1 MQHFVPHPCRI
12 LHRNSILHARCR
24 LLSHQSASRRCR
36 STSPSFIAP
45 SMQQRLSM
53 PHRPLPLACRFPHLP
68 QVLTAVPLKLPCIIA
83 QSNSKSAGGHP
94 AMRPNSTE
102 TCDWSISHETVVATT
117 SCPHASPLFLSQ
129 HAKQRMQQV
138 IHGCSS
144 ISPHCTSCN
153 VLIFASSQL
162 TRASLQRGIQPS
174 DIADA
179 VSKGRVSRSSKQ
191 NLLFQTKVLA
201 SPTSPPITISLIP
214 LPLVRSGRP
223 ARRHR
228 QPMQSALAHPPRIR
242 AIFAPPPPESR
253 FR

>member
-1 MQHFVPHPCRI
+1 MDASQSDAVGKSALQKRGQQRQHFVPHPCRI

-45 SMQQRLSM
+45 AMQQHLSM
-53 PHRPLPLACRFPHLP
+53 PHRPLSLACRFPHLP
-68 QVLTAVPLKLPCIIA
+68 QVLTAAPLKLPCIIA

-102 TCDWSISHETVVATT
+102 TCDWSISHETIVATT
-117 SCPHASPLFLSQ
+117 SSPHASPLFLSQ

-144 ISPHCTSCN
+144 ISPYCTACN
-153 VLIFASSQL
+153 VLFIFASSQL

-201 SPTSPPITISLIP
+201 SPASPPNATSLIP
-214 LPLVRSGRP
+214 VLSPYP
-223 ARRHR
+223 
-228 QPMQSALAHPPRIR
+228 
-242 AIFAPPPPESR
+242 
-253 FR
+253 